1 MGIKRFDRKYSA
13 PRHPWRG
20 ERISSEAEIMNRYGL
35 KNHREIWRALFKLS
49 RWRELAR
56 HLIVNKDQKR
66 TDELLNPLINIGCLK
81 EKKLESVFEITPE
94 DVLERRLQTVVF
106 RKGLARTIREAR
118 LLITHKHI
126 YINNKVVNAPG
137 YIVSK
142 DEEDKIT
149 SDITIA
155 KTDEKAG
162 KAEEASA
169 NEKASPAPLSKEDK
183 KREQHNNSNKNKK
196 NADAGTKKK

>member
-1 MGIKRFDRKYSA
+1 MGIKRFDKKYSA

-20 ERISSEAEIMNRYGL
+20 ERISSEAELMDMYGL
-35 KNHREIWRALFKLS
+35 KNHREIWRVLFKLS

-56 HLIVNKDQKR
+56 HLIINKDPKR
-66 TDELLNPLINIGCLK
+66 TEELLNPLIDIGCLK
-81 EKKLESVFEITPE
+81 EKKLESVFEITPN

-126 YINNKVVNAPG
+126 LINNKVVNAPG
-137 YIVSK
+137 YIVRK

-149 SDITIA
+149 CNIPI
-155 KTDEKAG
+155 KTDEKA
-162 KAEEASA
+162 KESA
-169 NEKASPAPLSKEDK
+169 NEEASPAPDQKEEAK
-183 KREQHNNSNKNKK
+183 NIKR
-196 NADAGTKKK
+196 